1 MSGTLLGCVVLWA
14 WARGEERCDRWESLA
29 PEHPAR
35 CERCTR
41 ADTKRDGR
49 GGIGLGGRGRVSPC
63 SGERTTTKQRG
74 GGDKWE
80 RKIKS
85 EAVGTGAGGPHC
97 RSQHA
102 RWLGRAW
109 FVPRRWHH
117 FSRPSTWSLQRRR
130 CAPQIPLQ
138 ALRLAMQTGRASY
151 RLARS
156 MATGGDPPSRTPSP
170 LPRIRKRWRTVELGG
185 RKWGVGCLVLSEN
198 EEGRE

>member
-1 MSGTLLGCVVLWA
+1 MWFC
-14 WARGEERCDRWESLA
+14 
-29 PEHPAR
+29 
-35 CERCTR
+35 
-41 ADTKRDGR
+41 GR
-49 GGIGLGGRGRVSPC
+49 GPGARRDATGGKVWRPSTLRDASDAQGLIRSVMDGGELGWGGRGRVSPC